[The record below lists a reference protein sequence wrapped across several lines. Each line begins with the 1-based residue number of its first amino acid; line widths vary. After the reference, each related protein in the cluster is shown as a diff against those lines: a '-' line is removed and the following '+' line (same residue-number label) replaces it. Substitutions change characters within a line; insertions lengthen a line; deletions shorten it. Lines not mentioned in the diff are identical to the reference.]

1 MAKSKGSKVPVSERR
16 GVFEG
21 GSGDSWFMTLLQ
33 IPGRTGPVDL
43 DELVDRLVER
53 GIVGAARRDVG
64 AALHAGRIP
73 TPSGDWGL
81 LVALPG
87 QPWAYLLP
95 SFESYALPDEIARQ
109 AGLRVIGTGH
119 QHTSNATSFGC
130 REGEEI
136 LVEFASSGPIE
147 EVVAAYDD
155 PDDWES
161 KTLFA
166 GSRLPGDWIQP
177 FKAEVEA

>member
-1 MAKSKGSKVPVSERR
+1 M
-16 GVFEG
+16 
-21 GSGDSWFMTLLQ
+21 
-33 IPGRTGPVDL
+33 
-43 DELVDRLVER
+43 
-53 GIVGAARRDVG
+53 
-64 AALHAGRIP
+64 
-73 TPSGDWGL
+73 
-81 LVALPG
+81 
-87 QPWAYLLP
+87 
-95 SFESYALPDEIARQ
+95 PDEIARQ

-119 QHTSNATSFGC
+119 QHTANATSFGC